1 MGIIN
6 LCDDFRQRLV
16 VKKGENGLVKKREK
30 EHTASFGAGN
40 ELYVVF
46 KSVCVRRLI
55 YFR

>member
-46 KSVCVRRLI
+46 KSVCVR
-55 YFR
+55 